1 MLFGEFFAV
10 GQGDQGCVQILGVWQ
25 PQGGLQ
31 QQLAWG
37 VVAEI
42 SATHDVGDALVS
54 IIDHDGQ
61 WVSPQSIGP
70 AQDKITANL
79 GRMLALR
86 ALAAIL
92 PVHAMG

>member
-1 MLFGEFFAV
+1 M
-10 GQGDQGCVQILGVWQ
+10 LGVWQ

-37 VVAEI
+37 CCRLKI

-61 WVSPQSIGP
+61 LVSPQSIGP

-92 PVHAMG
+92 PVHAIG